1 MYFNNMYYFVNQ
13 LQISQ
18 IASVISAGN
27 ECVEQ

>member
-1 MYFNNMYYFVNQ
+1 MYFNNMCCFLNQ

-18 IASVISAGN
+18 IATVTSADN